1 MKMCS
6 CDILYCTENITAVV
20 LEFILYVVYVFDIIY
35 IFLAENIPRTLQG
48 VYQRAR
54 MIFSPKYAAKW

>member
-1 MKMCS
+1 M
-6 CDILYCTENITAVV
+6 
-20 LEFILYVVYVFDIIY
+20 FDIIY

-54 MIFSPKYAAKW
+54 MIFDPIYAAKW